1 MKKTPQKTPKI
12 KLVLLAL
19 AAVAVF
25 GGSIL
30 FVGAASGWF
39 SGQEIPVKVVLDP
52 EYLGQ
57 YETKSLDKTTYESLV
72 EAKKSFI
79 IISYLPG
86 CTAKI
91 LSFTSKFASENNITI
106 YYMDFGTLKT
116 TPLHDQVK
124 YSPSVI
130 IISKGEIADF
140 LRSDKDEDTP
150 KYNNYDDFSA
160 WLQGKIDFSAQK

>member
-1 MKKTPQKTPKI
+1 MKKAPKKTPKF

-39 SGQEIPVKVVLDP
+39 SSKETPVKVVLDP
-52 EYLGQ
+52 EYIGNF
-57 YETKSLDKTTYESLV
+57 EVKSLDKTTYESLV

-79 IISYLPG
+79 ILSYLPG
-86 CTAKI
+86 CTAKL
-91 LSFTSKFASENNITI
+91 LSLTSDFASNNNITI
-106 YYMDFGTLKT
+106 YYMDFATLKT

-130 IISKGEIADF
+130 IIKEGEIADF

-160 WLQGKIDFSAQK
+160 WLQGKIDFSTQK